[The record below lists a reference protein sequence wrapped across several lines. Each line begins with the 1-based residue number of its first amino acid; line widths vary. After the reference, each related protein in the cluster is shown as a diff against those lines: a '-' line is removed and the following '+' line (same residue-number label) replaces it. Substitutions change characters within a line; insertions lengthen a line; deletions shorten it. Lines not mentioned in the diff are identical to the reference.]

1 VLPTNYFKEQ
11 TGMSFQKKRFI
22 FEADEANYLRLQM
35 LIGKSYIQNKDFQNI
50 IISYLH
56 NSTSKKK

>member
-1 VLPTNYFKEQ
+1 
-11 TGMSFQKKRFI
+11 MSFQKKRFV

-56 NSTSKKK
+56 NSISKKK

>member
-1 VLPTNYFKEQ
+1 
-11 TGMSFQKKRFI
+11 MSFQKKRFI